1 MVRYA
6 EILRDSMKICHITIT
21 HDVFDTRIFKK
32 ECVSLKQSGYQ
43 VVLIAPHSKKEVVDG
58 VQILPIFKWE
68 SFIERIFSA
77 PKAAIKL
84 AKKVDAELYHFHDPE
99 LFPAMISFAKRNGKK
114 VIWDAHENYRD
125 TLYRLNSLKIKPIS
139 WLAARWFGWMEI
151 NAAKNTLAGIVTITD
166 VMAEK
171 YRKKGVKTCVLANY
185 ADISKF
191 NYKGVIDITDK
202 PRLIS
207 SGSHFRGRAVKEVA
221 HSFSIIRKEMDAEIV
236 FSGRFTNSELEE
248 EVKSILS
255 ETDVEG
261 INWKV
266 EGSVT
271 FDYLINKAIPK
282 AWVGLVLF
290 DISDPNNRNGLPNR
304 FFECWANGLPV
315 IVTRDT
321 QVAKLVKDVNGG
333 IVINDN
339 TPEEIAKAF
348 VAIAKDKKS
357 RNEMSN
363 NAYKAVIDKYNW
375 DKNFQDLKNYYNEIL
390 SS

>member
-1 MVRYA
+1 
-6 EILRDSMKICHITIT
+6 MKICHITIT
-21 HDVFDTRIFKK
+21 HNVFDTRIFKK

-43 VVLIAPHSKKEVVDG
+43 VVLIAPHNRKEVVNG
-58 VQILPIFKWE
+58 IQILPIFRWR
-68 SFIERIFSA
+68 SFKERILLA
-77 PKAAIKL
+77 PKIAVKM
-84 AKKVDAELYHFHDPE
+84 AKDIDADLYHFHDPE
-99 LFPAMISFAKRNGKK
+99 LFPAMISFAKKTKKK
-114 VIWDAHENYRD
+114 VVWDAHENYRD
-125 TLYRLNSLKIKPIS
+125 TIWKLNSLKIKPIS
-139 WLAARWFGWMEI
+139 WLAAQWFGLMELR
-151 NAAKNTLAGIVTITD
+151 AAKNTLAGVVTITD
-166 VMAEK
+166 KMAEK

-185 ADISKF
+185 ADLNKF
-191 NYKGVIDITDK
+191 NYEGVVNISDK

-207 SGSHFRGRAVKEVA
+207 SGSHFKGRAVKEVA
-221 HSFSIIRKEMDAEIV
+221 HSFSLIRKELNAEIV
-236 FSGRFTNSELEE
+236 FSGRFTNSELEK

-271 FDYLINKAIPK
+271 FDYLINEAIPQ

-321 QVAKLVKDVNGG
+321 QVAKLVKEVNGG

-357 RNEMSN
+357 RNEMSK

-390 SS
+390 GS